1 MILSTHIYSY
11 DIKEKKVDGYGSYT
25 IVIKEIYM
33 PRKSEINK
41 ETMTKIADL
50 VMEGHTMATVAR
62 KIGVAKGSIYRWIGK
77 FPELKEMI
85 QAARVLKAES
95 YMDEIVEIADDRS
108 HDLIEDLESG
118 QMRPNAAAV
127 ARAKLQIDTRRKLAA
142 IIKPEAFGEKSHVDI
157 TSNGNDVFTGFNIIM
172 PEDK

>member
-1 MILSTHIYSY
+1 
-11 DIKEKKVDGYGSYT
+11 
-25 IVIKEIYM
+25 M

-50 VMEGHTMATVAR
+50 VMDGHTMTTVAR

-85 QAARVLKAES
+85 EAARLIKADRI
-95 YMDEIVEIADDRS
+95 MDEVIEIADDDS
-108 HDLIEDLESG
+108 KDLIEDLESG

-127 ARAKLQIDTRRKLAA
+127 ARAKLKIDTRRKYAA
-142 IIKPEAFGEKSHVDI
+142 TIKPEAYGEKKQVDI
-157 TSNGNDVFTGFNIIM
+157 TSNGNDVFTGFNIIL
-172 PEDK
+172 PEDN

>member
-1 MILSTHIYSY
+1 MA
-11 DIKEKKVDGYGSYT
+11 
-25 IVIKEIYM
+25 
-33 PRKSEINK
+33 RKSEINK
-41 ETMTKIADL
+41 ATMTKIADL
-50 VMEGHTMATVAR
+50 VMEGHTMTTVAR

-85 QAARVLKAES
+85 QAARVLKAER
-95 YMDEIVEIADDRS
+95 YMDEIVEIADDDS
-108 HDLIEDLESG
+108 KDLIEDLESG

-127 ARAKLQIDTRRKLAA
+127 ARAKLKIDTRRKLSA
-142 IIKPEAFGEKSHVDI
+142 ILKPEDFGEKKQLDI